1 MKKREVSI
9 DLIKIIASF
18 AVICLHL
25 IDIPSNKVDQWV
37 YYLSGCAIP
46 LLLMVNGYLL
56 LNKDKITFKRQSLKS
71 LKMLGVVFLWCLI
84 YSCINYFTTGSWV
97 NPIQT
102 VVLGLMQKGNMWQFW
117 FIGTLILIHLFL
129 PLLHRI
135 FIHPKTAFLIIVL
148 CFLICFGI
156 DIINVLFVAVDKPL
170 IQSYVPQTFRLWN
183 HFAYFFL
190 GGFLGKPEIKEIIKS
205 EIKIWKHLIFLIV
218 ITIAVV
224 NYEMFMGVNYYG
236 TTYAE
241 FFYDNAFVMIWIVT
255 LFSFLNRLDIK
266 NNGISKF
273 VSYISVNTFGVYVMH
288 VYLMSIMQLIFD
300 YKNQQFTLLL
310 PFVIFVIAQVI
321 SSILR
326 MNKATR
332 VLVTF

>member
-1 MKKREVSI
+1 MRKREVSI

-25 IDIPSNKVDQWV
+25 IDIPSNNIDRWV

-56 LNKDKITFKRQSLKS
+56 LNKEKITFKRQTIKS
-71 LKMLGVVFLWCLI
+71 LRMLGIVFLWCFIFSIL
-84 YSCINYFTTGSWV
+84 NFTMKGSWV
-97 NPIQT
+97 NPIEVFT
-102 VVLGLMQKGNMWQFW
+102 LGLMQKGNMWQFW
-117 FIGTLILIHLFL
+117 FIGTLVLLHFFL
-129 PLLHRI
+129 PILHKL
-135 FIHPKTAFLIIVL
+135 FIQPKTALLITIL
-148 CFLICFGI
+148 CFVICFGT
-156 DIINVLFVAVDKPL
+156 DIVNVLFVAIDKPL
-170 IQSYVPQTFRLWN
+170 VQSYVPQTFRLWN

-205 EIKIWKHLIFLIV
+205 EVKVWKHVLILIV
-218 ITIAVV
+218 MTIIVV
-224 NYEMFMGVNYYG
+224 NYETFMGASYYG

-241 FFYDNAFVMIWIVT
+241 FFYDNAFVMIWVVVLFT
-255 LFSFLNRLDIK
+255 LLYRIQIK

-288 VYLMSIMQLIFD
+288 VYLMNLMQTFFN
-300 YKNQQFTLLL
+300 YKNQEFSIWL
-310 PFVIFVIAQVI
+310 PIIIFVVAQII
-321 SSILR
+321 SSLLR
-326 MNKATR
+326 TNKFTR